1 MEGPALDLAL
11 AKELLYLVFAVLI
24 LWKCADW
31 FVEGA
36 VGVAERMHVP
46 QMLVGMVLVSIA
58 TTSPEL
64 MTSLMAALKGRPET
78 ALGNAVG
85 SVVIDASVALGLA
98 AVVSLIPLRADPGIF
113 RTTAAFLLFV
123 IGCAFVFTLNGT
135 LGRAEGALLVGMYAT
150 YTVYS
155 YIQVKRRK
163 EEKGIEP
170 EEIQE
175 EVHQIEE
182 KIANMSLG
190 KIAFLFGVGFAGV
203 LFGSHLLLLGA
214 EGIALRIGMS
224 NVVMGLTVT
233 AIGTST
239 PEIATCVTAAR
250 KGAGGIGIGNILG
263 ADVLN
268 ICWVAG
274 LSAVAH
280 PLTAEKV
287 DVYFMFPA
295 VFVVVGAMLLMLR
308 RDYQLTRGNGMVL
321 LGLAIAFYAVL
332 FGVVVPNS
340 GGEVA
345 L

>member
-1 MEGPALDLAL
+1 MELAT
-11 AKELLYLVFAVLI
+11 EIFYLFIAVLI

-46 QMLVGMVLVSIA
+46 QMLVGMVLVSMA

-98 AVVSLIPLRADPGIF
+98 AVLSVVPLKADPGIF
-113 RTTAAFLLFV
+113 RSSAVFLLFV
-123 IGCAFVFTLNGT
+123 IASAFIFTLNGE
-135 LGRAEGALLVGMYAT
+135 LGRVEGMLLVGMYLI
-150 YTVYS
+150 YTTYS
-155 YIQVKRRK
+155 YLQVKRRK
-163 EEKGIEP
+163 EELGIEP
-170 EEIQE
+170 EEIKE
-175 EVHQIEE
+175 EVHLIEE
-182 KIANMSLG
+182 KIAAMSMQ
-190 KIAFLFGVGFAGV
+190 KIGLLFGVGFVGV
-203 LFGSHLLLLGA
+203 MFGSHLLLLGA
-214 EGIALRIGMS
+214 EGIAARIGMS

-239 PEIATCVTAAR
+239 PEIATCVASAR
-250 KGAGGIGIGNILG
+250 KGAGGIGVGNILG
-263 ADVLN
+263 ADILN

-274 LSAVAH
+274 LSAIAH
-280 PLTAEKV
+280 PLAAETV
-287 DVYFMFPA
+287 DIYFMFPA
-295 VFVVVGAMLLMLR
+295 VFIIVGTMLLMLR
-308 RDYQLTRGNGMVL
+308 QGYQLSRANGAVL
-321 LGLAIAFYAVL
+321 LGLALAFYAVL
-332 FGVVVPNS
+332 FGVVVPYS